1 MSRLRAARRKAS
13 GLPVLQ
19 PDGAHRYCGELRKER
34 LCAAVRAASRAGR
47 RCRGIARG
55 LAVGT
60 QCENHYYHRYVT
72 PMQIFAIAKG
82 GVQAE
87 GDVVGSS
94 SDSESRVREAVSTA
108 LTGKVEVDALDL
120 DGDLFDAGMTSHQTV
135 QVMLAIED
143 EFDIEFPDD
152 LLNRTTFTSI
162 RSIVDALETIR

>member
-1 MSRLRAARRKAS
+1 
-13 GLPVLQ
+13 
-19 PDGAHRYCGELRKER
+19 
-34 LCAAVRAASRAGR
+34 
-47 RCRGIARG
+47 
-55 LAVGT
+55 
-60 QCENHYYHRYVT
+60 
-72 PMQIFAIAKG
+72 MQIFAIAKG